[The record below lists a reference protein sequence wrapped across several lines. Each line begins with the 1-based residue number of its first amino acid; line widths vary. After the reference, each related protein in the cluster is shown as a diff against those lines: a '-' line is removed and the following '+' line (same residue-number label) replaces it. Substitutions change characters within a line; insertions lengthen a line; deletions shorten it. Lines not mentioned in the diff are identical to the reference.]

1 MSIGREE
8 IFHTAAS
15 ERHAHRRPVPGS
27 DCSPRQESYWTEGIM
42 VLAIKRTLGGYLV
55 FGGRKH
61 LFHIDM
67 GILFGV
73 IVTSPAR

>member
-1 MSIGREE
+1 
-8 IFHTAAS
+8 
-15 ERHAHRRPVPGS
+15 
-27 DCSPRQESYWTEGIM
+27 M